1 MIQTLLKFIDWLI
14 KLPEEYQEKLNYE
27 ISKLEEEY
35 KMPYV
40 TSWER
45 GGIKKGV
52 KQEKLETARR
62 MLNDGVSIE
71 KIAKYTGLSEKE
83 IRQLLQ

>member
-1 MIQTLLKFIDWLI
+1 
-14 KLPEEYQEKLNYE
+14 
-27 ISKLEEEY
+27 
-35 KMPYV
+35 MPYV

-45 GGIKKGV
+45 MAKKEGV
-52 KQEKLETARR
+52 KQGKLETAKR

-71 KIAKYTGLSEKE
+71 KIAKYTGLSKRE

>member
-1 MIQTLLKFIDWLI
+1 MSLKNSLSR
-14 KLPEEYQEKLNYE
+14 LPDRYQKK
-27 ISKLEEEY
+27 ISTEVTKLEEDY

-45 GGIKKGV
+45 IAKKEG
-52 KQEKLETARR
+52 KKEGKKEEKLETANR

-71 KIAKYTGLSEKE
+71 DIAKYTGLPEKE
-83 IRQLLQ
+83 IKRLIQ

>member
-1 MIQTLLKFIDWLI
+1 LSHPTQLTPGNFLT
-14 KLPEEYQEKLNYE
+14 
-27 ISKLEEEY
+27 EEEY

-45 GGIKKGV
+45 DGIKKGVKQGV
-52 KQEKLETARR
+52 KQEKLETAGR